1 MASKKCTPAD
11 IESAPV
17 APWQLPPGV
26 SGEMLHTLD
35 ERVQA
40 VEGRLADIE
49 RVQDNSLELGQPTHL
64 MLGEGGQ

>member
-1 MASKKCTPAD
+1 MTFKRFSPAD

-49 RVQDNSLELGQPTHL
+49 TKQDNSLELGQPIHL
-64 MLGEGGQ
+64 MLGEVGQ